1 MKKILSILV
10 ILTIILLP
18 STASASSYRINYH
31 CDAKQPLDD
40 GTFYLTCHLAIN
52 SDMDINHVKGS
63 LLLKNVKL
71 ASIKTNNDW
80 QSLNGLNT
88 DVEFTST
95 SDHKGSFTVADFVFT
110 GNLSDTE
117 CEASYIADVAEK
129 TKPTTPEPSNK
140 VCAIVDDVY
149 YGKNGN
155 TVSEEKYYEECEH
168 YTCTVV
174 DNKYYFNSQG
184 KSVSYDAML
193 EDCSTSNNPSTGI
206 NYGYIIIPIGLIS
219 LIGITKITKKK
230 QKIYKI

>member
-10 ILTIILLP
+10 ILTVILLP
-18 STASASSYRINYH
+18 STAQASSYHINYY
-31 CDAKQPLDD
+31 CDAKEPLDD

-80 QSLNGLNT
+80 QSLNGLST
-88 DVEFTST
+88 DVEFIST
-95 SDHKGSFTVADFVFT
+95 SEHNGTFAVADFVFT
-110 GNLSDTE
+110 GDLSDTE
-117 CEASYIADVAEK
+117 CEASYIADVVEK
-129 TKPTTPEPSNK
+129 TKPTNK

-174 DNKYYFNSQG
+174 DNKYYFNSKG
-184 KSVSYDAML
+184 ESVSYEAML
-193 EDCSTSNNPSTGI
+193 QDCSTSDNPNTGI
-206 NYGYIIIPIGLIS
+206 NYSFIIVPLGLIS
-219 LIGITKITKKK
+219 LIGISKITKKK